1 MSGLAP
7 GIRFWI
13 CTWTVP
19 GTPRPKA
26 PPTALP
32 SSAVKPAPTC
42 SCLNHSFR
50 PNCTVFARFIHVRT
64 RRCRPRQRYGLPSG
78 KTKDPLLKA
87 NLLEDFLQHIC
98 MNLAK
103 IEQIEAI
110 RSPTRIPP
118 SACSAR
124 QPESRHRRR
133 TLLEAAPMASRHPA
147 SPAPRGRTKRG
158 ATALACHPLLPNPN
172 PARADGKTPQ
182 IGQAT

>member
-13 CTWTVP
+13 CTRTVP

-42 SCLNHSFR
+42 SCLNHGFR

-64 RRCRPRQRYGLPSG
+64 RRCRPRRRYGLPSG

-87 NLLEDFLQHIC
+87 SLLEDFLRHIC

-110 RSPTRIPP
+110 RSPARIPP

-133 TLLEAAPMASRHPA
+133 TLPKAVPMASRHPA
-147 SPAPRGRTKRG
+147 NRPSNLKAGKGAASQPKISPSRRI
-158 ATALACHPLLPNPN
+158 TALM
-172 PARADGKTPQ
+172 RYT
-182 IGQAT
+182 